1 MDTNESV
8 SFYVHMI
15 MFSLYAAEAGSD
27 FVQQN
32 TTIVFPVG
40 SPKGEIKCA
49 DIVIVNDGPNEEEE
63 EIIVF
68 ADIIGPSTA
77 LFGGSLESS
86 SGRITVKID
95 DDEEDRKLWLKYI
108 TSPLIIMDVFSSM
121 QQL

>member
-1 MDTNESV
+1 
-8 SFYVHMI
+8 MI

-95 DDEEDRKLWLKYI
+95 DDEEDRKLWIKYI